1 MEFLGN
7 KYFLKK
13 GNLKMCF
20 ERKTAGLILSFVVLM
35 FSSRITFAQQAQN
48 LKAEI
53 YPKLTDRRCQVM
65 ALDKCNC
72 PDARE
77 LKAYIEALIETGAKK
92 EDIFYR
98 VAKKFTPA
106 VILDKELK
114 TEMEKR
120 LEAEI
125 GKDRPQISLEN
136 SSFDFGPVSRKQG
149 SVKKN
154 ILISNKGNQDLIVK
168 DIKVS
173 CSCTTAALKVDK
185 NISPYFGPA
194 GAGPGWQMVIEPGK
208 LAELEIIFDAANPA
222 VKEGKVKRNISIV
235 SNDPVFSII
244 EVKFEV
250 QLSE

>member
-7 KYFLKK
+7 KYLLKK

-35 FSSRITFAQQAQN
+35 FFSRITFAQQAQN
-48 LKAEI
+48 LK
-53 YPKLTDRRCQVM
+53 
-65 ALDKCNC
+65 
-72 PDARE
+72 
-77 LKAYIEALIETGAKK
+77 
-92 EDIFYR
+92 
-98 VAKKFTPA
+98 
-106 VILDKELK
+106 
-114 TEMEKR
+114 
-120 LEAEI
+120 AEI

-136 SSFDFGPVSRKQG
+136 SSFDFGLVSRKQG

-168 DIKVS
+168 DIKAS
-173 CSCTTAALKVDK
+173 CSCTTAALKADK
-185 NISPYFGPA
+185 NVSPYFGPA